1 MHLVCR
7 VSCLVSRVSFPFAF
21 RLSSTFGHNTNTP
34 IHKDNA
40 ISTLNTTQAP
50 VAQKVKGRL
59 RSMQKAADRG
69 TTDLSFI
76 PYRLWDTPNM
86 AHPLLICPRGG
97 VAQCDEQ
104 NPKCSGCIRR
114 SISCVYLVCR
124 DTRSSSSSDGGSFGR
139 RFILSPHPAEST
151 CFSSSSTVAK
161 QGPQACLTLFT
172 MGDLSLLHHW
182 TLSTHLSISELDVKV
197 GSLELM

>member
-1 MHLVCR
+1 VSR
-7 VSCLVSRVSFPFAF
+7 VSCLVSRFPLLSAF
-21 RLSSTFGHNTNTP
+21 RQPSDTTRIRQYIRIMPSVP
-34 IHKDNA
+34 SIQHKRRSHRKSKA
-40 ISTLNTTQAP
+40 GCVQCRRRRI
-50 VAQKVKGRL
+50 KVR
-59 RSMQKAADRG
+59 QNY
-69 TTDLSFI
+69 LSFRTAYGI
-76 PYRLWDTPNM
+76 HPIWHILCVDT
-86 AHPLLICPRGG
+86 LICPRGG

-104 NPKCSGCIRR
+104 DLKCSGCIRR

-139 RFILSPHPAEST
+139 RLILSPHPAEGT